1 MTRPLLLV
9 TLTLTAVSQATFIA
23 PAGADDLFSRVPI
36 DSVFSTP
43 SSSATQ
49 NPGGGYQP
57 ADRGRK
63 ILNVEQLADMLRDSG
78 LAPESDGEKLVTVKY
93 QHARWTFSIIL
104 GTTEDRDEL
113 FFVMLLSELE
123 AKQMSSEKLLA
134 LLAANREHQPAVFSF
149 SDKRKRIELSR
160 VIDNVE
166 ITPRVLREEMQKLA
180 AIAENTASMWELG
193 DLDSSAIAHAPAAA
207 PPAAA
212 QPQKGVAAAPNSPA
226 PNATQTVAS
235 SGLAGKWSASRSAKE
250 AFAMLLKGDGS
261 FVLVYVKDGKQSRST
276 GKFTLQ
282 GSQLTL
288 DSGNGTKIVGSV
300 SNLSQKSFEFTPQ
313 SQGGSKLTFQKAS

>member
-1 MTRPLLLV
+1 MTRPFFLT
-9 TLTLTAVSQATFIA
+9 TLILTAVSQAILLA
-23 PAGADDLFSRVPI
+23 PAGADELFSRVPI

-43 SSSATQ
+43 SNSQTPNSDS
-49 NPGGGYQP
+49 PP
-57 ADRGRK
+57 AFDRGRK
-63 ILNVEQLADMLRDSG
+63 ILNVEQLADMLRDTG
-78 LAPESDGEKLVTVKY
+78 LAPESDGEKLVTVKL

-104 GTTEDRDEL
+104 GTAEDRDEL
-113 FFVMLLSELE
+113 FFVMLLSELD

-160 VIDNVE
+160 VIDNIE
-166 ITPRVLREEMQKLA
+166 ITPRVLRAEMQNLA
-180 AIAENTASMWELG
+180 AIAESTASMWELG
-193 DLDSSAIAHAPAAA
+193 NVDGSAIAQTPAAA
-207 PPAAA
+207 PQATA
-212 QPQKGVAAAPNSPA
+212 QPPKSVAAALSP
-226 PNATQTVAS
+226 PSQSPTQTVSS
-235 SGLAGKWSASRSAKE
+235 SGLMGKWSAARSAKE
-250 AFAMLLKGDGS
+250 AFAMLLSTDGS

-288 DSGNGTKIVGSV
+288 DSGSGTKIVGSV

-313 SQGGSKLTFQKAS
+313 NQGGLKLTFQKAS